1 MEWLK
6 CPLLNMSNEKEIQNT
21 PMETEVEAKGLEET
35 NDDET
40 PSEQSISSEPK
51 EDVNYSEDSNNL
63 EKMILSTGIR
73 VGTPVKTKYMTPFI
87 VRANPEGLYIL
98 DISKTLSRIDVAAK
112 FIGRSNISRVAVT
125 SAREYGKTP
134 VEKFCEFTGA
144 TGIFGRFMP
153 GTFTNPSL
161 PKYMEPEIVIV
172 TDPQAD
178 QQAVIEAT
186 RAGVPVIAISNSDNV
201 TSKVDLV
208 IPANNR
214 GRKAL
219 ATVYWLLAR
228 EVLKKQGNIKSDN
241 DMKVSIDDFETK
253 LVEELP

>member
-1 MEWLK
+1 M
-6 CPLLNMSNEKEIQNT
+6 
-21 PMETEVEAKGLEET
+21 
-35 NDDET
+35 
-40 PSEQSISSEPK
+40 SISEDNNNNNDSGGDNIK
-51 EDVNYSEDSNNL
+51 EKSAASSIEESPEGHEAIETDNL

-73 VGTPVKTKYMTPFI
+73 VGTPVKTKFMSPFI
-87 VRANPEGLYIL
+87 VKANPEGLYIL
-98 DISKTLSRIDVAAK
+98 DISKTLARVDVAAK
-112 FIGRSNISRVAVT
+112 FIGRANISKVAVT

-134 VEKFCEFTGA
+134 VEKFCEVTGA
-144 TGIFGRFMP
+144 TSILGRFMP

-161 PKYMEPEIVIV
+161 PNYMEPEIVVV

-178 QQAVIEAT
+178 QQAVLEAT
-186 RAGVPVIAISNSDNV
+186 RAGVPVIAIANSDNI

-228 EVLKKQGNIKSDN
+228 EVLKKQGAIKSDSE
-241 DMKVSIDDFETK
+241 MLEKASIDDFETK
-253 LVEELP
+253 LVEELA

>member
-1 MEWLK
+1 MNDDNQISDTNLAEG
-6 CPLLNMSNEKEIQNT
+6 EKT
-21 PMETEVEAKGLEET
+21 VTVET
-35 NDDET
+35 NENVSREVTDYSTEQELDE
-40 PSEQSISSEPK
+40 SRQEG
-51 EDVNYSEDSNNL
+51 DNL
-63 EKMILSTGIR
+63 EKMILATGIR
-73 VGTPVKTKYMTPFI
+73 VGTPVKTKFMIPFI

-112 FIGRSNISRVAVT
+112 FISRADISRVAIT

-134 VEKFCEFTGA
+134 VLKFCELTGA
-144 TGIFGRFMP
+144 TRILGRFMP

-161 PKYMEPEIVIV
+161 PDYMEPELVIV

-178 QQAVIEAT
+178 EQAVIEAT

-201 TSKVDLV
+201 TSKVDLI

-228 EVLKKQGNIKSDN
+228 EVLKKQGKIRSDSA
-241 DMKVSIDDFETK
+241 MPLTIDDFETK
-253 LVEELP
+253 LVEETP

>member
-1 MEWLK
+1 MRDD
-6 CPLLNMSNEKEIQNT
+6 KEVQD
-21 PMETEVEAKGLEET
+21 MKVDAEVE
-35 NDDET
+35 D
-40 PSEQSISSEPK
+40 
-51 EDVNYSEDSNNL
+51 EDSNNNNNNNNDNYNASKEESVSTESQQDDNYISESDNL

-73 VGTPVKTKYMTPFI
+73 VGTPVKTKYMTPYI

-98 DISKTLSRIDVAAK
+98 DISKTLAKIDVAAK
-112 FIGRSNISRVAVT
+112 FIGRANISRVAVT

-134 VEKFCEFTGA
+134 VEKFCELTGA
-144 TGIFGRFMP
+144 RGVFGRFMP

-178 QQAVIEAT
+178 QQAVVEST
-186 RAGVPVIAISNSDNV
+186 RAGVPIIAISNSDNV

-228 EVLKKQGNIKSDN
+228 EVLKKQGTIKSDSE
-241 DMKVSIDDFETK
+241 MKISIDDFETK
-253 LVEELP
+253 LVEEIS

>member
-1 MEWLK
+1 MVWLK
-6 CPLLNMSNEKEIQNT
+6 CPLLNMSDEKEIQNI
-21 PMETEVEAKGLEET
+21 PVETEVEDKGSEQIT
-35 NDDET
+35 DDLA
-40 PSEQSISSEPK
+40 SEQSTPIESK
-51 EDVNYSEDSNNL
+51 EDTNYSQDSNNL

-112 FIGRSNISRVAVT
+112 FIGRSTISRVAVT

-161 PKYMEPEIVIV
+161 PRYMEPEIVIV

-201 TSKVDLV
+201 TSKVDLI

-228 EVLKKQGNIKSDN
+228 EVLKKQGTIKSDS
-241 DMKVSIDDFETK
+241 DMKVSIEDFETK

>member
-1 MEWLK
+1 MDSD
-6 CPLLNMSNEKEIQNT
+6 NRIQDVDVNSS
-21 PMETEVEAKGLEET
+21 TEVGQTEQKENEIVEK
-35 NDDET
+35 DQD
-40 PSEQSISSEPK
+40 PSYDSSSFSPEQDLDQDHQEG
-51 EDVNYSEDSNNL
+51 DNL
-63 EKMILSTGIR
+63 EKMILATGIR
-73 VGTPVKTKYMTPFI
+73 VGTPVKTKFMTPFI

-112 FIGRSNISRVAVT
+112 FISRADIARVAIT

-134 VEKFCEFTGA
+134 VQKFCELTGA
-144 TGIFGRFMP
+144 MSILGRFMP

-161 PKYMEPEIVIV
+161 PDYMEPEVVVV

-228 EVLKKQGNIKSDN
+228 EVLKKQGKIKSDSG
-241 DMKVSIDDFETK
+241 MPVSIDDFETK
-253 LVEELP
+253 LVEEIP